1 MALARAWAV
10 ALTGVTGHLIAV
22 EADLAAG
29 LPGTTVIGFGR
40 LRSRIFQGC
49 PGMSA

>member
-29 LPGTTVIGFGR
+29 LPGTTVIGMGTPR
-40 LRSRIFQGC
+40 
-49 PGMSA
+49 

>member
-29 LPGTTVIGFGR
+29 LPGTRSCRRWKTNR
-40 LRSRIFQGC
+40 RSR
-49 PGMSA
+49 